1 MELIKSYNILS
12 SKDIM
17 YLENVN
23 KNNFYSCSPLTQS
36 SGFTLLMHLVS
47 LKNKYLDI
55 VIKKYL
61 KEYPQEIDKVNERG
75 WTALMIAARNCNTYK
90 SLNILNLLLKLGANI
105 NLQEKCGWT
114 VLHYVVN
121 NFGEGYDEIC
131 LKILK
136 LLLEFGADVNL
147 TELYGRTALMM
158 FMDRSNIAPV
168 KLLLEYD
175 SKPEKN
181 KKYQYIVTDISLL
194 NKKN

>member
-12 SKDIM
+12 FKDIM

-23 KNNFYSCSPLTQS
+23 KNYLYSCSKLTQS

-75 WTALMIAARNCNTYK
+75 WTALMIAARNCNTNK
-90 SLNILNLLLKLGANI
+90 SLNILNLLLKLDANI

-158 FMDRSNIAPV
+158 FLDWSNIAPV

-181 KKYQYIVTDISLL
+181 KKYQYIITNISLL